1 MVLRFL
7 FNPPGQDQ
15 NRIVNFSHTR
25 FDVLLVNPVA
35 VSRTKTGPGR
45 DYARADC
52 RSEFEHFAPYKSINR
67 CVIKKTDPYYT
78 GCPTPL
84 TTIRRT

>member
-52 RSEFEHFAPYKSINR
+52 RVEFEHFAPYKSIRLLILLLINPR
-67 CVIKKTDPYYT
+67 DQCGVAFFEQI
-78 GCPTPL
+78 C
-84 TTIRRT
+84 